1 MHPQAQDT
9 SRLAA
14 VLAVSIFLGGLV
26 LGVLGGVPAV

>member
-1 MHPQAQDT
+1 MHPQAQAT

-14 VLAVSIFLGGLV
+14 GLAGSIFLGTLV